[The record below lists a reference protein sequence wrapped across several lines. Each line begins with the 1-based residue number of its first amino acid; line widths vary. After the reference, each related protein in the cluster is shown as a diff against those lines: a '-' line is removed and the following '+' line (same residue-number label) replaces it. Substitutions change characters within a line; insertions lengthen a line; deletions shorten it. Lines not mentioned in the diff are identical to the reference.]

1 MFKKGIMSI
10 SFRPALAYNYT
21 ELADCMNR
29 GFTGYF
35 VPMQFGPELLAR
47 MVRLDG
53 GDLDLSQVM
62 VLDDQPIGIAL
73 VARRGW
79 TSRLA
84 AMGIAPEGRG
94 QGIGRQAMEYLIS
107 EARKRNDRAFVL
119 EVIEQNTSAVRLYQ
133 RVGFQT
139 VRRLVGMTAQE
150 PKASAP
156 AILPEEVD
164 IRTVAQMVTR
174 YGLSDL
180 PWQFSGETLAQ
191 FAPPARGYRLGQ
203 AYALISDPTQP
214 RIDIRSVVVESEAR
228 RKGQASQLLAGLF
241 QLFPGKTWGISA
253 IMPEELAF
261 PALEK
266 AGFVRNELTQLQ
278 MHLALI

>member
-1 MFKKGIMSI
+1 MSI
-10 SFRPALAYNYT
+10 SFRPALAYNFS
-21 ELADCMNR
+21 ELAGFMNR

-35 VPMQFGPELLAR
+35 VPMQFTPELLAR

-53 GDLDLSQVM
+53 VDLDLSQVM
-62 VLDDQPIGIAL
+62 ILDEQPIGIAL
-73 VARRGW
+73 IARRGW
-79 TSRLA
+79 SSRLA

-94 QGIGRQAMEYLIS
+94 QGIGRQAMEHLIA
-107 EARKRNDRAFVL
+107 EARKRNDRTFVL

-139 VRRLVGMTAQE
+139 VRRLVGLTAQAAHA
-150 PKASAP
+150 PASAQQ
-156 AILPEEVD
+156 PEEID

-174 YGLSDL
+174 FGLSDL
-180 PWQFSGETLAQ
+180 PWQFSGETLSQ

-203 AYALISDPTQP
+203 AYALISDPSQE
-214 RIDIRSVVVESEAR
+214 RIDIRSVVVEPEAR
-228 RKGQASQLLAGLF
+228 RTGQASQLLAGLF
-241 QLFPGKTWGISA
+241 QLFPNKTWGISA

-261 PALEK
+261 PALER

-278 MHLALI
+278 MSLDLS